1 MVGGVGFDGQG
12 GWSALLRRLVAGD
25 DLTAE
30 QAAEAMGEILAGAA
44 TPVQIAGFVVALR
57 MKGETVAEMAGFV
70 DAMLAAAE
78 RVPVPD
84 GCDPVDTCSTG
95 GGTSRGVAAFNVSTI
110 AAFVVA
116 GAGAPVCK
124 HGNRRATSTSGSFDL
139 LEALGVVIDLGP
151 AGVARCLA
159 DAGMGVCFA
168 PRFHA
173 SMRHAGPTR
182 RELGVPTVFNF
193 LGPLANPARVRRQ
206 VVGVSDAAMAERM
219 AGVLAARGATR
230 ALVVHG
236 HDGLDELTIGAT
248 STVHEVVDGVVRVYD
263 VDPAHLDITRHDGPV
278 TGGDVAANVDLARR
292 VLGGEGGPHRDI
304 VTLNAAAGLVAAGVA
319 EDLAR
324 GHEAACAAI
333 DAGAAAAALDRLV
346 AVSRQARDELGGD

>member
-1 MVGGVGFDGQG
+1 VAAGTGFAARG
-12 GWSALLRRLVAGD
+12 GWSGLLRHLVTGG
-25 DLTAE
+25 DLTTGEAS
-30 QAAEAMGEILAGAA
+30 EAMGEILAGAA
-44 TPVQIAGFVVALR
+44 TPAQIAGFVVALR

-78 RVPVPD
+78 RVPVPQ

-95 GGTSRGVAAFNVSTI
+95 GGASRGVAAFNVSTI

-193 LGPLANPARVRRQ
+193 LGPLANPAGVRRQ

-219 AGVLAARGATR
+219 AGVLVARGAER

-248 STVHEVVDGVVRVYD
+248 STVHDVADGEVRVYE
-263 VDPAHLDITRHDGPV
+263 VDPAHLGIARHEGPV
-278 TGGDVAANVDLARR
+278 VGGDVAVNADLAAR
-292 VLGGEGGPHRDI
+292 VLGGEHGPHRDI
-304 VTLNAAAGLVAAGVA
+304 VSLNAAAGLVAAGVA

-333 DAGAAAAALDRLV
+333 DAGAAGAALDRLV
-346 AVSRQARDELGGD
+346 AVSRQAREALGSD